1 MRLVQ
6 ITEDF
11 NFLGGINGMINRSIL
26 QGRLCA
32 DPELRTTQSGV
43 SVCSFRVAWSEKYKE
58 NETKLFLPCTAWRG
72 LGDMVSKY
80 FSKGQEIVVEGKL
93 STRDWTDR
101 DGQKRTSVEMT
112 VDNVSFCGPK
122 KDGGSSYQPPKDDG
136 YSIPDEQDFE
146 PLSDSEM
153 PF

>member
-1 MRLVQ
+1 
-6 ITEDF
+6 
-11 NFLGGINGMINRSIL
+11 MINRCIL
-26 QGRLCA
+26 QGRLCH

-72 LGDMVSKY
+72 LGEMVSKY
-80 FSKGQEIVVEGKL
+80 FVKGQEIAVEGKL
-93 STRDWTDR
+93 ATREWTDR
-101 DGQKRTSVEMT
+101 DGNNRTVIEMT

-122 KDGGSSYQPPKDDG
+122 RDGASRSNDVPPPPDDEG
-136 YSIPDEQDFE
+136 LFGGDDFE
-146 PLSDSEM
+146 PLDDEQM